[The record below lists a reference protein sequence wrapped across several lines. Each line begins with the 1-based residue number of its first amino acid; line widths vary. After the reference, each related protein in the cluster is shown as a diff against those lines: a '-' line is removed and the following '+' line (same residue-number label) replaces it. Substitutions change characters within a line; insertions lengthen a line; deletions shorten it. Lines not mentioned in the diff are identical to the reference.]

1 MVLENGFYEDILL
14 VMYLVIIREYVNTNI
29 MKLFFFLSVI
39 EIIKLILIVKVI
51 AI

>member
-39 EIIKLILIVKVI
+39 EIIKLILL
-51 AI
+51 

>member
-39 EIIKLILIVKVI
+39 EIIKLILIIKVI